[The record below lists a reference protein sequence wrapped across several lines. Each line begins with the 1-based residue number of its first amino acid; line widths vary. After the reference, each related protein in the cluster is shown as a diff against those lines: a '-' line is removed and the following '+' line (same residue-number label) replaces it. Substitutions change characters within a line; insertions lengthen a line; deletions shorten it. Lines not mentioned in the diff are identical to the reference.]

1 MPQDTVLRLL
11 ESFSGRKL
19 KIKFNE
25 NRSTMLSVRW
35 EPDHVKISMH
45 RMFLHAPRNVMES
58 LACYIRKENRS
69 LGHEVKRFIDE
80 NIHTL
85 DYSSTVNRKQL
96 VTQGNMYD
104 LNALYQKVNQ
114 EYFDGHLDLKITWY
128 GRTERKKCYQVN
140 LGLYQSLL
148 KLIKIHKKLDH
159 PLVPEYVVESVVHHE
174 MLHYVHPPAYDEKGV
189 HRIHTASFCKGEKEF
204 LQYEQAKQWIKE
216 NKKFLFG
223 D

>member
-1 MPQDTVLRLL
+1 MPQDTVHRFL

-35 EPDHVKISMH
+35 EPDYVKVSMH
-45 RMFLHAPRNVMES
+45 RMFLHAPRNVMEE

-69 LGHEVKRFIDE
+69 LGREVKRFIDE
-80 NIHTL
+80 KIGTL
-85 DYSSTVNRKQL
+85 DYSDTVDQKQL
-96 VTQGNMYD
+96 ITQGDTYD
-104 LNALYQKVNQ
+104 LNALYQKVNR
-114 EYFDGHLDLKITWY
+114 EHFEGKLDLKITWF
-128 GRTERKKCYQVN
+128 GRTEKKRCYQVN

-174 MLHYVHPPAYDEKGV
+174 MLHYVHPPAYDERGV
-189 HRIHTASFCKGEKEF
+189 HRIHTTPFCESERKFQK
-204 LQYEQAKQWIKE
+204 YEQSKQWIKE